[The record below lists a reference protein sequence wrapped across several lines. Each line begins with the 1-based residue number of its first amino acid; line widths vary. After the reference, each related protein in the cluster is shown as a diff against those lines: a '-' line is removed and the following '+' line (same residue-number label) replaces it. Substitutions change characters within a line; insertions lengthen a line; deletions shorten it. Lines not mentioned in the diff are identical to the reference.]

1 VEVTDRSLFFQV
13 TLEYLT
19 GMTEKNSQTHSDLM
33 SLTRAQVLE
42 SSQCQL
48 WRNVDMLVFTSFSK
62 DCEVL
67 LCHLLI
73 PATL

>member
-1 VEVTDRSLFFQV
+1 LTEGTDENNWDQLD
-13 TLEYLT
+13 LMLLT
-19 GMTEKNSQTHSDLM
+19 G
-33 SLTRAQVLE
+33 AQVLE

-48 WRNVDMLVFTSFSK
+48 WRNVDPLIFTSLCK

-73 PATL
+73 PAAL